1 MRTSNK
7 QGQQTDTN
15 SPQSYLSMD
24 EILGEFPESLPSNE
38 ECLLL
43 GFSPSLLPLKQRWR
57 SNGLSADFLADY
69 LMCFLRAE
77 KDGIEAIAK
86 PAEIHSAI
94 SYIANELLE
103 NAMKFNDY
111 NSSHPIS
118 IQLQLYRDK
127 LIFLVTNSIKPHTL
141 EKFKTFI
148 QEILISDPREML
160 LRRLE
165 KNAQEEH
172 LESSGIGLLCIIS
185 DYPAKIGW
193 KFTKI
198 QENPEV
204 INVTTMVQLMI

>member
-1 MRTSNK
+1 
-7 QGQQTDTN
+7 
-15 SPQSYLSMD
+15 MD

-43 GFSPSLLPLKQRWR
+43 GFSPSLLPLNQRWR

-77 KDGIEAIAK
+77 KDGIEAIAQHPQQAIAK

-172 LESSGIGLLCIIS
+172 LESSGIGILCIMS

-198 QENPEV
+198 PENSEV
-204 INVTTMVQLMI
+204 INVTTIVQLML